1 MFPVLPRLKHLLYA
15 EGTTVTRKKNAKIG
29 RVKWYGAADPV
40 DLGDV
45 SYLIRA
51 YYDHSLLS
59 ALLPPHLV
67 DSAASAMYVP
77 MEAILRGEPQECEVN
92 RALNWDRYRNL
103 NSRDK
108 TRVVVSHPDF
118 MRLRSMYSQAAF
130 TQIIILVASEVGSR
144 LSPDV

>member
-1 MFPVLPRLKHLLYA
+1 M
-15 EGTTVTRKKNAKIG
+15 
-29 RVKWYGAADPV
+29 
-40 DLGDV
+40 
-45 SYLIRA
+45 
-51 YYDHSLLS
+51 
-59 ALLPPHLV
+59 
-67 DSAASAMYVP
+67 
-77 MEAILRGEPQECEVN
+77 N